1 MKPAMQTLVFAGYIC
16 FIIIDFMQNFIYIS
30 LFFLFEVKMNKMMVE
45 HERKQNDAIS
55 GGGLLEQITKLEAVK

>member
-1 MKPAMQTLVFAGYIC
+1 VFTGYFI

-30 LFFLFEVKMNKMMVE
+30 LFYLFEVQMNKMMVE
-45 HERKQNDAIS
+45 HERKQHEAIS

>member
-1 MKPAMQTLVFAGYIC
+1 
-16 FIIIDFMQNFIYIS
+16 MQNFIYIS
-30 LFFLFEVKMNKMMVE
+30 LFYLFEVQMNKMMVE